1 MLLTVGVGV
10 NSANESDSVAVV
22 DLATGEHRVLV
33 QGIFGRY
40 AASGH
45 LVYVRYD
52 GTLLAAPFDQDKLV
66 LTGPAVALLG
76 GIAVR
81 AGPDLALSQ
90 TGRLVY
96 SSSEAREEGL
106 DEMVWVARDGT
117 AQEVDPGW
125 TNDFSTLALS
135 PDGSQLAVMIREA
148 GEQQIWI
155 KQLDQGPLQKL
166 TFQES
171 ITTNP
176 TWTTDGRSV
185 TFTSGGDVYVKP
197 ADGSAGAELLL
208 PFDRGV
214 QRPGW
219 SPDGEWLVFHS
230 GGAEVDTGAE
240 DIFAIRLGVDS
251 VPMALVAEEG
261 VAEGLPRLSPDGRWL
276 AYVSNETGQAEVY
289 VRPFPS
295 VNAKWL
301 VSTNGG
307 TEPRWAHSGRELFYI
322 SGSNEMVV
330 ADVLAG
336 STFSL
341 GERRVLFPLG
351 ALRTNRW
358 DVAPDDQRF
367 IFERLGSAGGESG
380 DLIVVENFF
389 EELKAKVGN
398 R

>member
-1 MLLTVGVGV
+1 
-10 NSANESDSVAVV
+10 
-22 DLATGEHRVLV
+22 
-33 QGIFGRY
+33 
-40 AASGH
+40 
-45 LVYVRYD
+45 
-52 GTLLAAPFDQDKLV
+52 
-66 LTGPAVALLG
+66 
-76 GIAVR
+76 
-81 AGPDLALSQ
+81 
-90 TGRLVY
+90 
-96 SSSEAREEGL
+96 
-106 DEMVWVARDGT
+106 
-117 AQEVDPGW
+117 
-125 TNDFSTLALS
+125 
-135 PDGSQLAVMIREA
+135 
-148 GEQQIWI
+148 
-155 KQLDQGPLQKL
+155 
-166 TFQES
+166 
-171 ITTNP
+171 
-176 TWTTDGRSV
+176 
-185 TFTSGGDVYVKP
+185 
-197 ADGSAGAELLL
+197 
-208 PFDRGV
+208 
-214 QRPGW
+214 
-219 SPDGEWLVFHS
+219 
-230 GGAEVDTGAE
+230 
-240 DIFAIRLGVDS
+240 
-251 VPMALVAEEG
+251 
-261 VAEGLPRLSPDGRWL
+261 
-276 AYVSNETGQAEVY
+276 VY